1 MTMGNN
7 RPGPSQ
13 FEERITPSSEAIREQ
28 LQAAQRILLVAH
40 IRPDGDAI
48 GSLLGLGLALIQSG
62 KDVRMVL
69 ADGLPQ
75 NFRFLPGSDQIHRGT
90 GSLDRFDYII
100 VVDCSD
106 LQRVGMLANGKALL
120 EERIPD
126 LNIDHHITNLNYA
139 RLNLVVPEQVA
150 TAAIIANNLPFWGL
164 SYNKAIATALLTGIV
179 TDTIGFRTSN
189 VTPQALRLAAMLM
202 EHGADLPEIY
212 TLALVEKTFEAAQY
226 WGLGLGKLQRENNG
240 DLVWTTLSLEDR
252 QAAQYPGNDDADLVN
267 MLSTVNSQ
275 IAVIFVEQK
284 NGHVKVSWR
293 SRSGYDVS
301 KIALQ
306 FGGGGHAAAA
316 GADITGDLNVVQQQ
330 VLKATRA
337 LLEQVKSQ
345 TGNGKKPAQS
355 SP

>member
-1 MTMGNN
+1 MMTNNHPGNHL
-7 RPGPSQ
+7 
-13 FEERITPSSEAIREQ
+13 SETIREQ
-28 LQAAQRILLVAH
+28 IQAAKRILVVSH

-48 GSLLGLGLALIQSG
+48 GSLMGLGLALIQAG
-62 KDVRMVL
+62 KEVRMALV
-69 ADGLPQ
+69 DGLPQ

-90 GSLDRFDYII
+90 GSLDSFDYVI

-106 LQRVGMLANGKALL
+106 LLRVGSLANGRPLL
-120 EERIPD
+120 GDRVPD
-126 LNIDHHITNLNYA
+126 LNIDHHITNLNFA
-139 RLNLVVPEQVA
+139 RLNLVAPEQVA
-150 TAAIIANNLPFWGL
+150 TAAIIALNLPFWGL
-164 SYNKAIATALLTGIV
+164 SYNQSIATALLTGIV

-212 TLALVEKTFEAAQY
+212 TLALVSKTFEAAQY
-226 WGLGLGKLQRENNG
+226 WGLGLGKLQRENDG
-240 DLVWTTLSLEDR
+240 DLVWTTLSLDDR

-267 MLSTVNSQ
+267 MLSTVDGE

-316 GADITGDLNVVQQQ
+316 GADISGELEFVQEQ

-337 LLEQVKSQ
+337 LLEQGKAA
-345 TGNGKKPAQS
+345 GNAKKPAHS
-355 SP
+355 

>member
-1 MTMGNN
+1 MMMTNDP
-7 RPGPSQ
+7 PGKHLSQ
-13 FEERITPSSEAIREQ
+13 TIREQ
-28 LQAAQRILLVAH
+28 IQAAQRFLIVSH

-48 GSLLGLGLALIQSG
+48 GSLLGLGMALIQAG

-69 ADGLPQ
+69 VDGLPQ

-90 GSLDRFDYII
+90 GNLDSFDYVI

-106 LQRVGMLANGKALL
+106 LQRVGALANGRPLL
-120 EERIPD
+120 GDRVPD

-150 TAAIIANNLPFWGL
+150 TAAIIAFNLPFWGL
-164 SYNKAIATALLTGIV
+164 SYNQSIATALLTGIV

-212 TLALVEKTFEAAQY
+212 TLALVSKTFEAAQY
-226 WGLGLGKLQRENNG
+226 WGLGLGKLQRENDG
-240 DLVWTTLSLEDR
+240 DLVCTTLSMEDR

-267 MLSTVNSQ
+267 MLSTVDSE

-316 GADITGDLNVVQQQ
+316 GADISGELEFVQEQ

-337 LLEQVKSQ
+337 LLEQGKAS
-345 TGNGKKPAQS
+345 GNGRKAAHS
-355 SP
+355 